1 MAEGITNSFKLRD
14 LIYGLP
20 RIEHPSKTYQVNV
33 HAHVVD
39 GGPEEVGRR
48 AVELFVLLASLT
60 PSQVLVARHCYVD
73 V

>member
-1 MAEGITNSFKLRD
+1 MEEGIKNSLKLRD
-14 LIYGLP
+14 VIYG
-20 RIEHPSKTYQVNV
+20 HPSSTHQVNV

-48 AVELFVLLASLT
+48 AVELFVLLTSLT
-60 PSQVLVARHCYVD
+60 PSQVLVARHRYVD